1 MGEKELLP
9 HQLRVIEEKE
19 ELLNKIEKLSA
30 FLQTDKAKEL
40 STEEY
45 ILLSVQL
52 DYMNLY
58 FSVLIKRI
66 KVFLGTNL

>member
-9 HQLRVIEEKE
+9 HQLRVVEEKE
-19 ELLNKIEKLSA
+19 ELLNKIEKLSM

-58 FSVLIKRI
+58 FNVLIKRI
-66 KVFLGTNL
+66 KVFLRG